1 MKRQVFVNVYEV
13 SKQWGGSEE
22 GGWEYSAGTP
32 VLTKVTTCSCDLEIM
47 ALDSMGCYECG
58 EPEDGFNGLRPVLL
72 GQHGEH
78 CPAGHWS
85 KVLQSQHDGRE
96 NWAESFT
103 QAPNGE
109 SWLDSPDD
117 VPEPFSGEVMR
128 NGSYQVEVGTSP
140 AESWPPVRPPSPSAS
155 GAERPPAHL
164 HRYIP
169 ILYILYT
176 SYKNHANLLE

>member
-140 AESWPPVRPPSPSAS
+140 AESWPHVRP
-155 GAERPPAHL
+155 HY
-164 HRYIP
+164 H
-169 ILYILYT
+169 
-176 SYKNHANLLE
+176 